1 MERNKAR
8 MERMSLK
15 KEKKE
20 KVLGGGDGEEEGYY
34 STILEVLTPGT
45 FHIDLTGTEWC
56 HETASSNRIHFP
68 AHHSSCNGINSA
80 CNPCP
85 NRKVLSGPISAYLKD

>member
-1 MERNKAR
+1 MK
-8 MERMSLK
+8 K
-15 KEKKE
+15 KEKKKRYWEEVME
-20 KVLGGGDGEEEGYY
+20 KRKATN
-34 STILEVLTPGT
+34 STVLEVCTLGT
-45 FHIDLTGTEWC
+45 LHIELTGTELC